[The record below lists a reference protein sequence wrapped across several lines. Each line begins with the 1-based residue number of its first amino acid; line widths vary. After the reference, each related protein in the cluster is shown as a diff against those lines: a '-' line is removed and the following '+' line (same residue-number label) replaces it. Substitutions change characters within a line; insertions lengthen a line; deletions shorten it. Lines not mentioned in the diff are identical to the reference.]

1 MESLQE
7 YVEEYRKQLEKGII
21 QKAYQGLM
29 DYVMDLRM
37 HFGKK
42 YPDIAPGNIYQ
53 GYMDMTYFPIF
64 PRELTSRK
72 LKIAIVLIHEKIR
85 FEIWLAAQNKQIQAE
100 YRQLFKEKDWT
111 KYRIPAAAKGVDS
124 IVEHTLT
131 DNPDFGDL
139 NALTKQIENGT
150 LAFISEI
157 EGFLETHPVL
167 TGENSM
173 L

>member
-7 YVEEYRKQLEKGII
+7 YIEEYRKQLAKGII

-37 HFGKK
+37 HFSKK
-42 YPDIAPGNIYQ
+42 YPDLTPGNIYQ

-72 LKIAIVLIHEKIR
+72 LKIAIVLIHETIR
-85 FEIWLAAQNKQIQAE
+85 FEIWLAAQNRQVQSE
-100 YRQLFKEKDWT
+100 YRQLFKEEDWT
-111 KYRIPAAAKGVDS
+111 KYRIPGAAKGVDS
-124 IVEHTLT
+124 IVEYTLA

-139 NALTKQIENGT
+139 NALTKQIETGT
-150 LAFISEI
+150 FAFVNEI
-157 EGFLETHPVL
+157 ERFLHRHQSKHPSDIVP
-167 TGENSM
+167 
-173 L
+173 

>member
-7 YVEEYRKQLEKGII
+7 YIEEYRNQLEKGII

-37 HFGKK
+37 HFSKK
-42 YPDIAPGNIYQ
+42 YPDFAPGNIYQ

-85 FEIWLAAQNKQIQAE
+85 FEVWLAAQNKQIQSE
-100 YRQLFKEKDWT
+100 YRKLFREHDWT
-111 KYRIPAAAKGVDS
+111 KYRIPAAVKGVDS
-124 IVEHTLT
+124 IMEYTLS

-139 NALTKQIENGT
+139 NALTKQIEKGT
-150 LAFISEI
+150 LAFINEI
-157 EGFLETHPVL
+157 EEFLYKHQK
-167 TGENSM
+167 
-173 L
+173 

>member
-7 YVEEYRKQLEKGII
+7 YIEEYRNQLEKGII

-37 HFGKK
+37 HFSKK
-42 YPDIAPGNIYQ
+42 YPDYAPGNIYQ

-72 LKIAIVLIHEKIR
+72 LKIAIVFIHGKIR
-85 FEIWLAAQNKQIQAE
+85 FEIWLAAKNKQIQSE
-100 YRQLFKEKDWT
+100 YRKLFKEGDWG
-111 KYRIPAAAKGVDS
+111 KYRIPAAVKGVDS
-124 IVEHTLT
+124 IVEYTLA

-139 NALTKQIENGT
+139 NALTKQIEKGT
-150 LAFISEI
+150 FNFINEI
-157 EGFLETHPVL
+157 EDLLNKHQ
-167 TGENSM
+167 S
-173 L
+173 